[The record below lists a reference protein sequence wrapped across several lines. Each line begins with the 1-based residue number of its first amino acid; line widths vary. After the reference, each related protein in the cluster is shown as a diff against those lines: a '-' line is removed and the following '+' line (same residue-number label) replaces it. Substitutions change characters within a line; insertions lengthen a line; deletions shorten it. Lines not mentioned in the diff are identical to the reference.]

1 MTDRS
6 HPFRW
11 IVVGFLVLGLVFGG
25 GLAGSTSAQ
34 RPAFVTAN
42 GFVLQQGSSLP
53 IYRFNA
59 PIVDPADT
67 TAPLSQRFEGIYNRQ
82 DVAEENYLGRPRFSV
97 VNEERGSLLTQYG
110 ATGGFYAFGIE
121 GIAPETPS
129 GKVDAELAQRQ
140 TCQFLLNNNF
150 IAGDGSVLIGG
161 QQPQGV
167 ISPNVQF
174 CDFNV
179 SENPPYQTTLIQSAT
194 VGAAGLAQ
202 DTLIENVGVVVQV
215 PLYLPFPND
224 VQIQQI
230 NDLPGLPL
238 GGPGGHLSL
247 LFTTTDVISNAFSL
261 DGEVGGLAAVA
272 APFYSRT
279 FEFVRNGVVADRDA
293 VRAGIEA
300 AVRASYPNA
309 TAVNVPNPNL
319 LYMVGDAAVPQS
331 GLEPMLQFSG
341 ITVEVDGETFILRD
355 ISVPALEGGA
365 GGVGPTAAITA
376 PAANAP
382 FTPGA
387 NVTLAG
393 TIDGGTPPYTYEW
406 YNEEELLLGGGTLDE
421 PGAVQTTT
429 NQLNGIGRDGEPIG
443 ATVIL
448 RVTDA
453 DGIVREAQ
461 QNLTPIAPLLYLPN
475 IRAIGGGAPA
485 ALQTAP
491 LTPGIAQTSG
501 HSFGVEGVWDYPP
514 AGSGGSDLPGV
525 IPDINGFR
533 SGMTGYGY
541 SQRFSWTN
549 FAAWEKDWR
558 DCSLGGGDCTYGVD
572 RTDFVYYAGHG
583 GPGGISLGSTK
594 DTKWVDGANARL
606 QTARW
611 VGFAAC
617 QTLRV
622 QGATPGNEPIRRW
635 FNAFRGAHMLLGF
648 NSNMADIAFGGRLVD
663 NMRIPRFFGFEFP
676 SLQLSIRQAWVKT
689 AFDMNAG
696 KPAYIYARSATVNPV
711 DNKLPKPGTPMP
723 PRPTP
728 VTSYHWVWWNE

>member
-1 MTDRS
+1 MASRRR
-6 HPFRW
+6 PFHRLL
-11 IVVGFLVLGLVFGG
+11 VLVLGLTLILGG
-25 GLAGSTSAQ
+25 SLAGSTRAQ

-42 GFVLQQGSSLP
+42 GYVLQQGSLLP
-53 IYRFNA
+53 IYRFN
-59 PIVDPADT
+59 PPVVSPTDT
-67 TAPLSQRFEGIYNRQ
+67 TNPLAQRFEGIYERQ
-82 DVAEENYLGRPRFSV
+82 EVAEEIYLGRPRYSV
-97 VNEERGSLLTQYG
+97 VNEERGALLTQYG
-110 ATGGFYAFGIE
+110 ATGGFYAFNLG
-121 GIAPETPS
+121 GIAPEAPV
-129 GKVDAELAQRQ
+129 GKVNPGQAQSLA
-140 TCQFLLNNNF
+140 CSFLLTNNF

-167 ISPNVQF
+167 VSPNVQF
-174 CDFNV
+174 CDFDPN
-179 SENPPYQTTLIQSAT
+179 ENPPYQTTVINAAT
-194 VGAAGLAQ
+194 VGAAGLVQEA
-202 DTLIENVGVVVQV
+202 VVQEVGIVVEV
-215 PLYLPFPND
+215 PLYLPPPND
-224 VQIQQI
+224 IRITQI

-247 LFTTTDVISNAFSL
+247 LFTTTDEGGNEFLL
-261 DGEVGGLAAVA
+261 DATVPGLAAMA

-279 FEFVRNGVVADRDA
+279 FEFARNGAVADPIA
-293 VRAGIEA
+293 TQAEITA

-309 TAVNVPNPNL
+309 DNVTVPDPEL
-319 LYMVGDAAVPQS
+319 LYMVDDAAVPQ
-331 GLEPMLQFSG
+331 GALEPMLNFSG
-341 ITVEVDGETFILRD
+341 ITVEQDGETIILRD
-355 ISVPALEGGA
+355 IAAPALEGGQ
-365 GGVGPTAAITA
+365 GGIGPTVAITA
-376 PAANAP
+376 PAPNSS
-382 FTPGA
+382 FTPGGE
-387 NVTLAG
+387 VTLAG
-393 TIDGGTPPYTYEW
+393 TIADGTPPYSYEW
-406 YNEEELLLGGGTLDE
+406 FNEEETLLAEGTLE
-421 PGAVQTTT
+421 QPGSVQATTIG
-429 NQLNGIGRDGEPIG
+429 LGGIGRDGEPIA

-453 DGIVREAQ
+453 DGIVRDAQ
-461 QNLTPIAPLLYLPN
+461 QSLTPIAPLLYLPT
-475 IRAIGGGAPA
+475 IRAVGGSTPG
-485 ALQTAP
+485 ALQAAP
-491 LTPGIAQTSG
+491 FSPEVTQTSG

-514 AGSGGSDLPGV
+514 AGAGGSDLPGV

-533 SGMTGYGY
+533 SGMTSYGY

-594 DTKWVDGANARL
+594 DTKWVDGANTRL
-606 QTARW
+606 QQARW

-622 QGATPGNEPIRRW
+622 QGATAGNEPIRRW

-663 NMRIPRFFGFEFP
+663 NMRVPRFFGIDFP

-696 KPAYIYARSATVNPV
+696 KPAYIYARSATVNPA
-711 DNKLPKPGTPMP
+711 DNKLPRIGTAMP
-723 PRPTP
+723 PRPFP